1 MSEQELYKEFQDGK
15 LLTELSEKY
24 NLPIQTVVKI
34 IFNHKKGA
42 DCSRY
47 HTQASRKDTV
57 YKFFG
62 LFVVEEMSIS
72 DIAYKYKID
81 EDVVIGCLKR
91 LTSIETTPKE
101 MVKLI
106 IERYMKDEGVTKS
119 KAQKVF
125 EVKEE
130 GLLKRI
136 LKRG

>member
-1 MSEQELYKEFQDGK
+1 MSEKELYKEFQDGK

-62 LFVVEEMSIS
+62 LFVVEAMSIS

-91 LTSIETTPKE
+91 LTSSETTPKE

-106 IERYMKDEGVTKS
+106 IERYMKDKGVTKS
-119 KAQKVF
+119 VAQKVF

>member
-1 MSEQELYKEFQDGK
+1 MSEKELYKEFQDGK

-62 LFVVEEMSIS
+62 LFVVEAISIS

-91 LTSIETTPKE
+91 LTSSETTPKE

-106 IERYMKDEGVTKS
+106 IERYMKDKGVTKS
-119 KAQKVF
+119 EAQSVF

>member
-62 LFVVEEMSIS
+62 LFVVEAMSIS
-72 DIAYKYKID
+72 DIACKYKID

-106 IERYMKDEGVTKS
+106 IERYMKDKGVTKS
-119 KAQKVF
+119 EAQKVF

>member
-1 MSEQELYKEFQDGK
+1 MSEKELYKEFQDGK

-24 NLPIQTVVKI
+24 NLPIATVVKI

-42 DCSRY
+42 DNSRY
-47 HTQASRKDTV
+47 YTQASRMDTV

-62 LFVVEEMSIS
+62 LFVVEAMSIS

-91 LTSIETTPKE
+91 LMSIETTPKE

-106 IERYMKDEGVTKS
+106 IERYMKDKGVTKS
-119 KAQKVF
+119 EAQSVF
-125 EVKEE
+125 EVKEK

>member
-24 NLPIQTVVKI
+24 NLPISTVVKI

-62 LFVVEEMSIS
+62 LFVVEAMSIS

-106 IERYMKDEGVTKS
+106 IERYMKDKGVTKS
-119 KAQKVF
+119 EAQKVF

>member
-1 MSEQELYKEFQDGK
+1 MSEKELYKEFQDGK

-62 LFVVEEMSIS
+62 LFVVEAMSIS
-72 DIAYKYKID
+72 DIAYKYKINK
-81 EDVVIGCLKR
+81 DVVIGCLKR
-91 LTSIETTPKE
+91 LTSSETTPKE

-106 IERYMKDEGVTKS
+106 IERYMKDKGVTKS
-119 KAQKVF
+119 EAQKVF

>member
-1 MSEQELYKEFQDGK
+1 MSENELYKEFQDGK

-24 NLPIQTVVKI
+24 NLPISTVVKI

-62 LFVVEEMSIS
+62 LFVVEAMSIS

-106 IERYMKDEGVTKS
+106 IERYMKDKGVAKS
-119 KAQKVF
+119 EAQKVF

>member
-106 IERYMKDEGVTKS
+106 IERYMKDKGVTKS
-119 KAQKVF
+119 EAQKVF
-125 EVKEE
+125 EVKEK